1 MVGDARAQGYV
12 GMSASKGTSVSYS
25 ASASVT
31 VAESLDSG
39 SRAIFGVFG
48 AICLVIAISLL
59 YSGLNYGLNGGSGYF
74 AIGFLQWLVIIALFV
89 IGLGNLVSG
98 ASAAEGASSASRGVR
113 VAIGVLVII
122 LAILAILPVA
132 FNTTV
137 GGYTALTLLWIVVG
151 LALTLEGIFL
161 LVVGMV
167 PELPGWIRGVS
178 ILFGII
184 VLIFGILALIYP
196 AFGPVLVW
204 LIISIALLA
213 VGIRLLA
220 VAAAGIRVS
229 KFTVTAV

>member
-1 MVGDARAQGYV
+1 
-12 GMSASKGTSVSYS
+12 MSASKGTSVSYS
-25 ASASVT
+25 ASASAT
-31 VAESLDSG
+31 ITESLDGG
-39 SRAIFGVFG
+39 SRALYGIFG
-48 AICLVIAISLL
+48 AICLLIAISLL

-89 IGLGNLVSG
+89 IGLSNLVSG
-98 ASAAEGASSASRGVR
+98 ASAAEGSSSAYRGIR
-113 VAIGVLVII
+113 AAIGVLVII

-137 GGYTALTLLWIVVG
+137 GGYTALTFLWIVVG

-178 ILFGII
+178 VLFGII
-184 VLIFGILALIYP
+184 VLVFGILALIYP

-213 VGIRLLA
+213 VGIRLLV
-220 VAAAGIRVS
+220 VAAAGIRAS